1 MQSSMRQLL
10 KKIPFLK
17 AFVHAYRKVRFI
29 MEVHFYNKFI
39 LPKMLKRIQKKA
51 RLSVGFVA
59 WNVPMWKYHS
69 LYKAMEASDR
79 FDPFVILSL
88 SPRKDET
95 TNRLELEDMKKT
107 FSERGYKIYERVQPS
122 DLNFEREL
130 LNKVDIVFFVQ
141 PYLPCCLEKHLR
153 KFVLCYSD
161 YGFSIARVMNWSH
174 NTFLENIC
182 LLHFV
187 PSAKLINEIKKIRGN
202 GGINVFYGGYLYGDE
217 LLGWK
222 KDENPNPWKE
232 QHREKKKIVWAPHF
246 SVDPKSVLQLSSFLK
261 VCDSMLE
268 LAEEF
273 KDTVQF
279 AFKPHPYLYS
289 KLCEEDF
296 WGKEKADAYY
306 ERWKNMDNGQLETG
320 KYEDL
325 FFHSDAIVHD
335 CGSFIVEYLYTKNP
349 CMYLCG
355 DESYFNELTKDALA
369 CYYRGT
375 TKEEIR
381 AFIQDVVIG
390 GADTLKG
397 KREAFHQEHLLPP
410 NGKSAAENI
419 IDLLTEKIWGEK

>member
-1 MQSSMRQLL
+1 MKSSLRQLL
-10 KKIPFLK
+10 KKIPGLK
-17 AFVHAYRKVRFI
+17 ASVHACRKLRFAV
-29 MEVHFYNKFI
+29 EVHFYNNFI
-39 LPKMLKRIQKKA
+39 LPKMLKRIQKKE

-69 LYKAMEASDR
+69 LYRAMEASDK

-88 SPRKDET
+88 SPGKDET

-107 FSERGYKIYERVQPS
+107 FSERGYKIYGRVQPS
-122 DLNFEREL
+122 DLNFEKEL
-130 LNKVDIVFFVQ
+130 LKKVDIVFFVQ
-141 PYLPCCLEKHLR
+141 PYSPCRMERHLR
-153 KFVLCYSD
+153 KLVLCYSD
-161 YGFSIARVMNWSH
+161 YGFLIDRIMDWAQ

-187 PSAKLINEIKKIRGN
+187 SSVKLVSEIKKVRKN

-222 KDENPNPWKE
+222 KNENADPWKE
-232 QHREKKKIVWAPHF
+232 QHQEKKKVIWAPHF
-246 SVDPKSVLQLSSFLK
+246 SIDSKHVLPISSFLR

-289 KLCEEDF
+289 KLCEDGF

-306 ERWKNMDNGQLETG
+306 ERWRNMENGQLETG
-320 KYEDL
+320 KYENL
-325 FFHSDAIVHD
+325 FFCSDAIVHD
-335 CGSFIVEYLYTKNP
+335 CGSFIIEYLYTKNP
-349 CMYLCG
+349 CMYLCE
-355 DESYFNELTKDALA
+355 DESHFNEIAKDALS
-369 CYYRGT
+369 CYYRGS

-381 AFIQDVVIG
+381 MFIQNVVIG
-390 GADTLKG
+390 GSDSLNE
-397 KREAFHQEHLLPP
+397 KREAFYQEHLLPP

-419 IDLLTEKIWGEK
+419 MSSLEERIWGRK

>member
-1 MQSSMRQLL
+1 METSLRELL
-10 KKIPFLK
+10 KKIPGLK
-17 AFVHAYRKVRFI
+17 AFVHVCRKLPFTVD
-29 MEVHFYNKFI
+29 VHFYNNFI
-39 LPKMLKRIQKKA
+39 LPKMLKRIQKKT

-88 SPRKDET
+88 SPGKDET

-107 FSERGYKIYERVQPS
+107 FSERGYKIYGRVQPS
-122 DLNFEREL
+122 DLNFEKKL
-130 LNKVDIVFFVQ
+130 LKKVDIVFFVQ
-141 PYLPCCLEKHLR
+141 PGLPRCMEKHLR
-153 KFVLCYSD
+153 KLVLCYSD
-161 YGFSIARVMNWSH
+161 YGFCITRVMGWTQ

-187 PSAKLINEIKKIRGN
+187 SSVKLVSEIKKIREN

-217 LLGWK
+217 MLGWK
-222 KDENPNPWKE
+222 KSENPNPWKE
-232 QHREKKKIVWAPHF
+232 QLREKKKVIWAPHF
-246 SVDPKSVLQLSSFLK
+246 SIDSKHVLPLSSFLK
-261 VCDSMLE
+261 ICDSMLE

-289 KLCEEDF
+289 KLCEESF

-320 KYEDL
+320 KYESL

-349 CMYLCG
+349 CMYLCE
-355 DESYFNELTKDALA
+355 DESYFNEIAKDALA

-375 TKEEIR
+375 AKEEIR

-390 GADTLKG
+390 GSDTLKE
-397 KREAFHQEHLLPP
+397 KRVAFYQEYLLPP

-419 IDLLTEKIWGEK
+419 IDSLSERIWGEK

>member
-1 MQSSMRQLL
+1 MKSSLRQLL

-17 AFVHAYRKVRFI
+17 AFVHAFRKLRFI
-29 MEVHFYNKFI
+29 IEVHFYNNFI
-39 LPKMLKRIQKKA
+39 LPKLLKRIQKKT

-59 WNVPMWKYHS
+59 WNVPMWKYHN
-69 LYKAMEASDR
+69 LYKAMGKSNR

-88 SPRKDET
+88 SPGKDET

-107 FSERGYKIYERVQPS
+107 FFERGYKIYERVQPS
-122 DLNFEREL
+122 DLHFEKEL

-141 PYLPCCLEKHLR
+141 PYLPCRMEKHLR
-153 KFVLCYSD
+153 KLVLCYSD
-161 YGFSIARVMNWSH
+161 YAFWNRRVMDWGQ
-174 NTFLENIC
+174 NTLLHNIC

-187 PSAKLINEIKKIRGN
+187 SSIELISEIKKIREN
-202 GGINVFYGGYLYGDE
+202 GGRNVFYGGYLYGDE

-222 KDENPNPWKE
+222 KSENSNPWKE
-232 QHREKKKIVWAPHF
+232 QPQEKKKIIWAPHF
-246 SVDPKSVLQLSSFLK
+246 SVDPKHVLPISSFLK
-261 VCDSMLE
+261 ICDSMLE

-273 KDTVQF
+273 KDEVQF

-289 KLCEEDF
+289 KLCEEGF

-306 ERWKNMDNGQLETG
+306 EKWKNMENGQLETG

-325 FFHSDAIVHD
+325 FFHSDAILHD
-335 CGSFIVEYLYTKNP
+335 CGSFIFEYLYTKNP
-349 CMYLCG
+349 CMYLCE
-355 DESYFNELTKDALA
+355 DESYFNEIAKDALA

-381 AFIQDVVIG
+381 TFIQDVVIG
-390 GADTLKG
+390 GSDILKE
-397 KREAFHQEHLLPP
+397 KREAFYQEHLLPP

-419 IDLLTEKIWGEK
+419 IDSLSEKIWGEK